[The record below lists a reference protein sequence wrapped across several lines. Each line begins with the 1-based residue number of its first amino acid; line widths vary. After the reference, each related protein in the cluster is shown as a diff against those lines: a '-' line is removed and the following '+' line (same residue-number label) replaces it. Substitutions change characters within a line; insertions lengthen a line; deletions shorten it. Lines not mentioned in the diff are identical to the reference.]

1 MSKDL
6 TKRTGPKA
14 APKQAGDV
22 ASRLKA
28 ELMRDAVGRV
38 LGKDGE
44 KQPVPGK
51 PHVILALANYTDT
64 AVWDRAQTLQRRM
77 FEAAAGDG
85 LAMKL
90 AYYGE
95 DNDYGVRRCRIT
107 SRWIDSPDDMAGT
120 IERAKCNCGCF
131 VLVHTVLAQ
140 AVKEAANRP
149 LHALVVVSD
158 AFHDDP
164 DELAEAALS
173 ATQLRRAGTQV
184 FFIQLSDDPDTA
196 RRLQYLARLSGAAFL
211 PFGPRQEREF
221 EGMWAALSAF
231 AAGGEEGVKKA
242 GGQAATLLL
251 QHLKQVPM
259 PNIEEPARG
268 VVEARFDTAV
278 KAAKARYRAKRQ
290 RPAR

>member
-1 MSKDL
+1 MTNDL

-64 AVWDRAQTLQRRM
+64 AVWDRAQALQREM
-77 FEAAAGDG
+77 FEAAADGG

-90 AYYGE
+90 AFFGE
-95 DNDYGVRRCRIT
+95 DDANGVRRCRIT

-120 IERAKCNCGCF
+120 IGRAKCDCGCF

-140 AVKEAANRP
+140 AVKEAADRP
-149 LHALVVVSD
+149 LRAVVVVGD
-158 AFHDDP
+158 AFHDNP

-196 RRLQYLARLSGAAFL
+196 RRLQYLARLSNAAYL
-211 PFGPRQEREF
+211 PFGPSQERQFAE
-221 EGMWAALSAF
+221 MWRVVSAF
-231 AAGGEEGVKKA
+231 AAGGEEGVKTA

-251 QHLKQVPM
+251 QHLKQAPM
-259 PNIEEPARG
+259 PNIEEPVRVGSKPFVPA
-268 VVEARFDTAV
+268 DP
-278 KAAKARYRAKRQ
+278 KAPR
-290 RPAR
+290 

>member
-6 TKRTGPKA
+6 TKRTDPKA
-14 APKQAGDV
+14 APKPAED
-22 ASRLKA
+22 APSRLKTA
-28 ELMRDAVGRV
+28 LMQNAVERV
-38 LGKDGE
+38 LGKADA
-44 KQPVPGK
+44 KPVPGK

-64 AVWDRAQTLQRRM
+64 AVWDRAQTLQRGM
-77 FEAAAGDG
+77 FAAAAGDG

-90 AYYGE
+90 AFFGE
-95 DNDYGVRRCRIT
+95 DDANGVRRCRIT
-107 SRWIDSPDDMAGT
+107 TRWISDPDDMAST
-120 IERAKCNCGCF
+120 IGRAECDCGCF
-131 VLVHTVLAQ
+131 VLIHTVLAQ

-196 RRLQYLARLSGAAFL
+196 RGLQYLARLSGAAFL
-211 PFGPRQEREF
+211 PFNSRQEREF
-221 EGMWAALSAF
+221 EEMWKAVSAF
-231 AAGGEEGVKKA
+231 VAGGEEAVKKA

-251 QHLKQVPM
+251 QHLKQAPM
-259 PNIEEPARG
+259 PNIEEPAR
-268 VVEARFDTAV
+268 VRV
-278 KAAKARYRAKRQ
+278 KSRGGHDGNR
-290 RPAR
+290 

>member
-1 MSKDL
+1 MTRRAQRRKASMSKDL
-6 TKRTGPKA
+6 TKKTDPKA
-14 APKQAGDV
+14 APKRPADA
-22 ASRLKA
+22 ASRLKTA
-28 ELMRDAVGRV
+28 LMEDALGRV
-38 LGKDGE
+38 RGKTDA
-44 KQPVPGK
+44 KPVPG
-51 PHVILALANYTDT
+51 PPRVILALANYTDT
-64 AVWDRAQTLQRRM
+64 TVWDRAQTLQRRM

-90 AYYGE
+90 AFFGE
-95 DNDYGVRRCRIT
+95 DDANGMRRCRIT
-107 SRWIDSPDDMAGT
+107 TRWIDNSDDMTGT
-120 IERAKCNCGCF
+120 IGRAKCDCGCF

-140 AVKEAANRP
+140 AVKEAADRP
-149 LHALVVVSD
+149 LRAVVVVGD

-184 FFIQLSDDPDTA
+184 FFIQLSDDPNTA
-196 RRLQYLARLSGAAFL
+196 RRLQYLARLSGAAYL

-251 QHLKQVPM
+251 QHLKQAPM
-259 PNIEEPARG
+259 PNIEEPMR
-268 VVEARFDTAV
+268 VELKSPV
-278 KAAKARYRAKRQ
+278 
-290 RPAR
+290 PANPRRTSR